1 LIHLLKRNRQI
12 SFKWDLTVVIDLA
25 RAFVP
30 YQINPWFFYLFFISK
45 NSARWIDQKVQI
57 QSGFW
62 SQDLLINQRA
72 MIIRSIS

>member
-1 LIHLLKRNRQI
+1 MKSDGDDLFGALIRVTQ
-12 SFKWDLTVVIDLA
+12 DLPVVG
-25 RAFVP
+25 FSV
-30 YQINPWFFYLFFISK
+30 FFISK
-45 NSARWIDQKVQI
+45 YMARWIDQKALI